1 MRDNKARNT
10 NDYFSILTLAFS
22 FLGFVESNMCTNY
35 TKVNRNKYSLESL
48 ASLLLLVLLSLVE
61 QIEIKL
67 KTWVNKR
74 LPLPAVSTIN
84 VSVCV
89 CSSITK
95 RKTTVIFRRCYN
107 LCENASFLVFLV
119 CQQDIGT
126 DITSSFKS

>member
-35 TKVNRNKYSLESL
+35 AKVNRNKYSLESL

-89 CSSITK
+89 C
-95 RKTTVIFRRCYN
+95 V
-107 LCENASFLVFLV
+107 LV
-119 CQQDIGT
+119 
-126 DITSSFKS
+126 